1 MPETLLVDRQGS
13 ITVVTLTGKTMP
25 LRLFTELGEAFAA
38 IAGDD
43 AARAVIVRSRHPDF
57 TYGLD
62 LKDAM
67 TDLGAAFQGGLAGP
81 RMALKRTIER
91 LQAGVSA
98 VGACPVPVIAAV
110 GGWCIGGGVDLIT
123 ACDLRLASA
132 DAKFSVRET
141 RVAIVADL
149 GTLQRLP
156 KIVGPGHAR
165 ELAFTGKDIDA
176 ARAAA
181 IGLVNHVYDDQ
192 DALHAAALA
201 LAEEIAQN
209 PPLTVRGVKDVM
221 NFSADREVD
230 EGLAYVAAYNA
241 AFLASEDLGEV
252 MAAFFARR
260 APKFRGA

>member
-1 MPETLLVDRQGS
+1 MPETLSVERQGP
-13 ITVVTLTGKTMP
+13 ITVVFLEGKTMP
-25 LRLFTELGEAFAA
+25 TRLFHELGEAFTA
-38 IAGDD
+38 IADDD
-43 AARAVIVRSRHPDF
+43 AARAVILRSRHPNF

-62 LKDAM
+62 LKGAM
-67 TDLGAAFQGGLAGP
+67 ADLGPAFAGGLAGP

-91 LQAGVSA
+91 LQAGVDA
-98 VGACPVPVIAAV
+98 VAACPVPVIAAV
-110 GGWCIGGGVDLIT
+110 SGLCIGGGVDLIT

-132 DAKFSVRET
+132 DAQFSVRET
-141 RVAIVADL
+141 KIAIVADL

-181 IGLVNHVYDDQ
+181 IGLVNSVYADA

-201 LAEEIAQN
+201 LAQEIADN

-221 NFSADREVD
+221 NFSADREVA

-241 AFLASEDLGEV
+241 AFLASEDLGEAA
-252 MAAFFARR
+252 AAFFARR

>member
-1 MPETLLVDRQGS
+1 P
-13 ITVVTLTGKTMP
+13 
-25 LRLFTELGEAFAA
+25 RL
-38 IAGDD
+38 
-43 AARAVIVRSRHPDF
+43 
-57 TYGLD
+57 
-62 LKDAM
+62 
-67 TDLGAAFQGGLAGP
+67 
-81 RMALKRTIER
+81 ALKRTIER

-98 VGACPVPVIAAV
+98 VAACPVPVIAAV

-181 IGLVNHVYDDQ
+181 IGLVNH
-192 DALHAAALA
+192 
-201 LAEEIAQN
+201 
-209 PPLTVRGVKDVM
+209 
-221 NFSADREVD
+221 
-230 EGLAYVAAYNA
+230 
-241 AFLASEDLGEV
+241 
-252 MAAFFARR
+252 
-260 APKFRGA
+260 